1 MARAE
6 ISLRRAIEVLEAI
19 APLSLAEAWDNVGL
33 LIEPFAPRAIDSI
46 LFTIDLTEAV
56 LGEAVAERVPLVVA
70 YHPPIFEPLKRIV
83 AAESRG
89 RRIAR
94 ALCEHIAVY
103 SPHTS
108 LDAAPAG
115 VNDWLADGLPSG
127 MRRSICLPNARIPLE
142 SGSGMETLVGLG
154 RFVVLDEP
162 APLESIVARLK
173 RHLGLR
179 TLRIAM
185 NPRHETERVGSVA
198 LCAGAGGSV
207 ITGSGADLL
216 ITGEMGHH
224 HVLDALA
231 RGASVVL
238 SEHSHTERGFL
249 PHFARRVAEA
259 AGVRTIVSAVDRDPL
274 SFV

>member
-6 ISLRRAIEVLEAI
+6 ISLRRVLDVLEAI

-33 LIEPFAPRAIDSI
+33 LIEPIPPRAIDSI
-46 LFTIDLTEAV
+46 LFTIDLTEVV
-56 LGEAVAERVPLVVA
+56 LDEAVAERAALVVA
-70 YHPPIFEPLKRIV
+70 YHPPIFEPMKRIV
-83 AAESRG
+83 AAEPRG

-94 ALCEHIAVY
+94 ALSERIAVY
-103 SPHTS
+103 SPHTA

-115 VNDWLADGLPSG
+115 VNDWLADGLPPG
-127 MRRSICLPNARIPLE
+127 MRRAIRLPNARIPLG
-142 SGSGMETLVGLG
+142 SGSDVETLVGQG

-162 APLESIVARLK
+162 APLESIVVGLK

-179 TLRIAM
+179 TLRIATH
-185 NPRHETERVGSVA
+185 PRHASERIGSVA

-207 ITGSGADLL
+207 ITTSGADLL

-231 RGASVVL
+231 SGASVVL

-249 PHFARRVAEA
+249 PHLARRVAEV

-274 SFV
+274 SLV